1 VRPGRVVVRQVL
13 GQHPAQVLL
22 VDDQQA
28 VEEFPAQVPM
38 IRSQIASLGELA
50 AGWPVGFQNSAT
62 SPDLGFLCGSLI
74 FVDEAAEDGPTLDSL
89 VGEVGGGGGRAGAGG
104 AGGCDGVCR
113 AKNSFTGADLVFF
126 VR

>member
-1 VRPGRVVVRQVL
+1 VRQVL

-62 SPDLGFLCGSLI
+62 SPDLGFLGGSLI
-74 FVDEAAEDGPTLDSL
+74 FVDEAAEDRPTLDPRLGKVRDRVIGPGRSEL
-89 VGEVGGGGGRAGAGG
+89 VGCQKVCIP
-104 AGGCDGVCR
+104 CDLRRRWG
-113 AKNSFTGADLVFF
+113 
-126 VR
+126 